1 MPACDTSFENYFAD
15 ILPLLFVCKF
25 LCFLAKQ
32 KVYDFKR
39 RVPIKKRLFVLSFCR
54 STLCRWQILC
64 LLCVS
69 MMCFQVFPPCKTKFL
84 PFFLFSKGQYRFCLH
99 AIRLLKVTFADF
111 LPLLFSFFV
120 KTVYLFNTL
129 REILGQH
136 QKCVGCNLLTYC
148 NFLL

>member
-1 MPACDTSFENYFAD
+1 MFSQCKTKFLPFFLFSKGQNRFCLHAIRLLKVTFA
-15 ILPLLFVCKF
+15 IFLPLLFVCKF

-69 MMCFQVFPPCKTKFL
+69 MMCFQVFSKGKTKFL
-84 PFFLFSKGQYRFCLH
+84 PFFLFSKGQNRFCLH
-99 AIRLLKVTFADF
+99 AIRLLKVTFAIF
-111 LPLLFSFFV
+111 SPLLFSVF
-120 KTVYLFNTL
+120 
-129 REILGQH
+129 
-136 QKCVGCNLLTYC
+136 C
-148 NFLL
+148 